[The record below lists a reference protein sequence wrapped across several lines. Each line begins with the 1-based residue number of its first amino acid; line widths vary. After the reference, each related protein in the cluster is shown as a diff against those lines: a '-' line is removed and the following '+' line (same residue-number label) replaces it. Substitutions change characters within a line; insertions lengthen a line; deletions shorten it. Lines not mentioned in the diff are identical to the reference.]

1 MLEVSRLHSGL
12 LEAPWSLTKTV
23 PDQSATTDGYGERL
37 IKNGTWSPTTDSM
50 PHAFLPELGLMITTL
65 HFFMKDCR
73 YQPYITVF
81 RTEGMGQKDIER
93 QMERKWSLKAQTTWS
108 CEQQAL
114 DICLLICLFLLNE
127 NYVVKKQRGTGRKQE
142 RVG

>member
-1 MLEVSRLHSGL
+1 
-12 LEAPWSLTKTV
+12 LTKAV

-93 QMERKWSLKAQTTWS
+93 QMERKWSLKSADNVVMRTAS
-108 CEQQAL
+108 FGHMPSYMSVCAKRE
-114 DICLLICLFLLNE
+114 D
-127 NYVVKKQRGTGRKQE
+127 YVVKKQRGIGRKQE
-142 RVG
+142 MVG